1 VRPSA
6 RFLPAFPEEWL
17 CRVWERP
24 DLLRQPFRT
33 LDARTVRILDPGTAN
48 LGDGPDFLDATIEE
62 DGRPRRGSVE
72 FHFRTSDWYA
82 HRHHTDP
89 RYNGVVLHVV
99 LNHSLP
105 DLYVHTADHGRAPI
119 VELRTHLRIPVG
131 DLANSLASAPKTWDC
146 PLPEDAPAEDV
157 RLQVI
162 DVLGDVRF
170 LRKAEAAGE
179 QRRLLGEDEA
189 AYRMLADALGY
200 ANNRE
205 TFAQLVELV
214 PLERLRGLEAV
225 DIEALLLGAS
235 GFLAIDAPDA
245 HTEHLQRRW
254 NALDGRKET
263 LLREQWRFS
272 RSRHGNTPVRRV
284 VALAGLVSERGSGFV
299 TRFRDMS
306 AQGGADAAWRPRWQ
320 SVQVKPTPYWAER
333 LDLGKPSVT
342 KARYLVGETRARDIW
357 VNVVLPM
364 LVATGDAGRGEEM
377 RRRAIDL
384 YHGHP
389 SLQSNYK
396 TRWVAAQALRLPEK
410 ADAKQKAKTQ
420 QGMLELYDGFC
431 DPRRCFECPIQAA
444 RAIPT

>member
-1 VRPSA
+1 MRPSS

-17 CRVWERP
+17 CRVRERP

-33 LDARTVRILDPGTAN
+33 LDGRTIRILDPGTAN
-48 LGDGPDFLDATIEE
+48 PVDGPDFLDATIEE

-105 DLYVHTADHGRAPI
+105 DLYVHTEEQGRAPI

-131 DLANSLASAPKTWDC
+131 DLANSLASAPKKWDC
-146 PLPEDAPAEDV
+146 PLPHDAPAEDV
-157 RLQVI
+157 RMRVI
-162 DVLGDVRF
+162 AVLGDVRF

-189 AYRMLADALGY
+189 VYRMLADALGY

-205 TFAQLVELV
+205 PFGNLVDLV
-214 PLERLRGLEAV
+214 PLDRLRGLGPVDAEAM
-225 DIEALLLGAS
+225 LLGSA
-235 GFLAIDAPDA
+235 GFLATSAPDA
-245 HTEHLQRRW
+245 HTQHLQRRW
-254 NALDGRKET
+254 AALDGRKET

-272 RSRHGNTPVRRV
+272 RSRQGNTPVRRV
-284 VALAGLVSERGSGFV
+284 VALAGLVSEFGGAFV
-299 TRFRDMS
+299 PRFRGISM
-306 AQGGADAAWRPRWQ
+306 QGDADGGWRPRWR
-320 SVQVKPTPYWAER
+320 SVQVTPAAYWAER
-333 LDLGKPSVT
+333 LDVGKPSLT
-342 KARYLVGETRARDIW
+342 KARYLVGETRARDVW

-364 LVATGDAGRGEEM
+364 LVASGDAARGEET

-396 TRWVAAQALRLPEK
+396 TRWVAAQALRLPDK
-410 ADAKQKAKTQ
+410 ADAKQQAKIQ

-431 DPRRCFECPIQAA
+431 EPRRCFECPIQAA
-444 RAIPT
+444 RAVPT